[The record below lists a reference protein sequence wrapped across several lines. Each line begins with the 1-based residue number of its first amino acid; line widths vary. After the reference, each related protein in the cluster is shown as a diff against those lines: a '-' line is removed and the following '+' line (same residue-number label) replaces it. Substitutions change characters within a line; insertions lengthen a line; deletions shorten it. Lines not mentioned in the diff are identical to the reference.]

1 MRPVLIPRCV
11 GVEKPMKKPGQT
23 TPGLEPGTSR
33 VQSGALGAWP
43 RCSVPD
49 EQEMICFKC
58 NRDCSK
64 LKISCCF
71 PLSSWSLPSNALT
84 TVLSISEYLP
94 IRSSDSIVL
103 THIIITCCPLKS
115 RHFSWGIFKR

>member
-43 RCSVPD
+43 RCSVSD
-49 EQEMICFKC
+49 EQEMICF
-58 NRDCSK
+58 
-64 LKISCCF
+64 
-71 PLSSWSLPSNALT
+71 
-84 TVLSISEYLP
+84 
-94 IRSSDSIVL
+94 
-103 THIIITCCPLKS
+103 
-115 RHFSWGIFKR
+115 